1 MEVLADGRVRRTRS
15 EWEKILRRFDKSEL
29 GIAKFCEKES
39 ISRSAFT
46 NWKRRLDGGSKK
58 RPAFVELSPVSVKSR
73 STARSLE
80 TEFELHFPGDVTL
93 RWKG

>member
-46 NWKRRLDGGSKK
+46 NWKRRLNGGLKK
-58 RPAFVELSPVSVKSR
+58 RPAFVEFTPVSVKS
-73 STARSLE
+73 SATAPSDE
-80 TEFELHFPGDVTL
+80 TDFELHFPGGVTL
-93 RWKG
+93 RWRG